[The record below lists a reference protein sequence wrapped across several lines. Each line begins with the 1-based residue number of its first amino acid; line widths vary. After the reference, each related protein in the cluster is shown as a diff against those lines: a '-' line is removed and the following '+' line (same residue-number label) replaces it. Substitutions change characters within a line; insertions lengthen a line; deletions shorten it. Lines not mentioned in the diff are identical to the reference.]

1 VTNTKIKHLF
11 SDTVSLKMPPETIGP
26 VAEGIRVHFYLAGG
40 EISGPRCADKLLPVG
55 ADWLLIRKDGVGL
68 VDVRATMEMQDGA
81 LVYAAYTGVLD
92 PGPT

>member
-11 SDTVSLKMPPETIGP
+11 SYTVSLKMPPETIGP

-68 VDVRATMEMQDGA
+68 VDVRDDGDA
-81 LVYAAYTGVLD
+81 RW
-92 PGPT
+92 GPRVRRLHRCA